1 MNLTLTNPGRQK
13 LFIFFALLLTL
24 ILLISVLLPI
34 SVKAQETKTIVRVGW
49 YESPFNTTDELGRRS
64 GYAYDYQQKIAA
76 YTGWTY
82 EYVEGSW
89 SDLLQML
96 IDGRIDLMS
105 DVSYT
110 PQRAEKMHFSALPMG
125 EEEYYLYIDPDNKE
139 ISAEDYSTFN
149 GKKIGVNK
157 DSVMVRIFKEW
168 EEANGV
174 DAELVELTGT
184 EEENLESLSGG
195 SIDMYLSL
203 DGFFDKE
210 KAVPIC
216 RIDSSDFYFAVSNFH
231 PELVVELN
239 NAMNRI
245 QSEIPDYNRQLSA
258 RYLQNAGLNL
268 YLNTEESEWLSGHGP
283 IRVGYQDNYLA
294 FCATDPET
302 GELTGALKD
311 YLNAAGSCLE
321 NARLEFEAVGYPTA
335 EAAMEAMKN
344 GDVDCVFPTNLTD
357 YDGEIRG
364 VFVTP
369 ALMRTEMAAVV
380 REEDLQD
387 FEGKERIIVAVN
399 EGNPNYDMFLLD
411 HFPQWRSIYYKDTPQ
426 CLKAVADGQ
435 ADCILISSYRFN
447 NIADLCRQYHLTTL
461 STGVEMDYCFAVD
474 RDDTILYSILA
485 KVSGAVPESTVD
497 AALTYYYIEDSSP
510 GFLDLIRQHLWI
522 VILLIVI
529 LAAALTICIVL
540 LYRARKNKKSADS
553 SRQILTAED
562 FQLFDDLPISYSV
575 YHVTHAEHSE
585 LYDAQIIYVNHK
597 YEEYGGLPAS
607 AVIGHTV
614 RELYPHITEE
624 WFQAAGRAAL
634 GGEKVERDFVDTL
647 SGRNFHYTVSQV
659 ISLGYC
665 AITYIGAEVK

>member
-1 MNLTLTNPGRQK
+1 MTLINLSRRRLRMFSG
-13 LFIFFALLLTL
+13 LFFAA
-24 ILLISVLLPI
+24 ILLASVLLPV
-34 SVKAQETKTIVRVGW
+34 SAHAQETETIVRVGW
-49 YESPFNTTDELGRRS
+49 FESPFNTTDELGRRS

-89 SDLLQML
+89 PDLLQML
-96 IDGRIDLMS
+96 IEGRIDLLS

-110 PQRAEKMHFSALPMG
+110 PQREKNMLYSALPMG
-125 EEEYYLYIDPDNKE
+125 AEEYYLYIDPDNKE
-139 ISAEDYSTFN
+139 ISAEDFSTFN

-157 DSVMVRIFKEW
+157 ASVMIGIFQDW
-168 EEANGV
+168 ARANGV
-174 DAELVELTGT
+174 EAELVELTGT
-184 EEENLESLSGG
+184 EQENLESLSSGK
-195 SIDMYLSL
+195 IDMYLSL
-203 DGFFDKE
+203 GGFIDKE
-210 KAVPIC
+210 SAIPIC
-216 RIDSSDFYFAVSNFH
+216 RIGSSDFFFVVSNSH
-231 PELVVELN
+231 SDLLVGLN

-245 QSEIPDYNRQLSA
+245 QSEIPDYNRQLTV
-258 RYLQNAGLNL
+258 RYLQNASLNQ
-268 YLNTEESEWLSGHGP
+268 YLSTEESEWLAGHGP

-302 GELTGALKD
+302 RGLTGALKD
-311 YLNAAGSCLE
+311 YLDAASDCLE

-335 EAAMEAMKN
+335 EDAIDAMKN
-344 GDVDCVFPTNLTD
+344 GEVDCVFPTNLTD

-369 ALMRTEMAAVV
+369 PLMRTDMSAVI
-380 REEDLQD
+380 REEDLKD
-387 FEGKERIIVAVN
+387 FGEKERVTVAVN

-447 NIADLCRQYHLTTL
+447 NIADLCRRYHLTTL

-485 KVSGAVPESTVD
+485 KVSGAVPESTVN
-497 AALTYYYIEDSSP
+497 AALTYYYTEDSRI
-510 GFLDLIRQHLWI
+510 GFLGLIRQNLWI
-522 VILLIVI
+522 MILVTAVLLGALIV
-529 LAAALTICIVL
+529 CIVL
-540 LYRARKNKKSADS
+540 LRRARKNKKSADS
-553 SRQILTAED
+553 SGQTLTAEE

-585 LYDAQIIYVNHK
+585 LYDAHIIYVNHRF
-597 YEEYGGLPAS
+597 EEYGGLPAS

-614 RELYPHITEE
+614 REMFPHITEE
-624 WFQAAGRAAL
+624 WFQDAGRAAL
-634 GGEKVERDFVDTL
+634 SGENVERDLVDTL
-647 SGRNFHYTVSQV
+647 SGRTFHCTVRQLV
-659 ISLGYC
+659 CPGYC
-665 AITYIGAEVK
+665 AITYLPAPR